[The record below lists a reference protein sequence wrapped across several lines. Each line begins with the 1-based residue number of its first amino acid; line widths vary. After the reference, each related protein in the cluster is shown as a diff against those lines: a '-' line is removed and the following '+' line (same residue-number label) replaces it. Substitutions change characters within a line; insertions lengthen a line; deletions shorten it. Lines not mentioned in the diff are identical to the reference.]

1 MATTPNEIASV
12 PPSVTSN
19 NITPSQQISRT
30 NGATVISI
38 PTASGLLSIYLIDL
52 NF

>member
-1 MATTPNEIASV
+1 MATTPDEIVSI

-19 NITPSQQISRT
+19 NISPPQQTLRT

-38 PTASGLLSIYLIDL
+38 PTASGLLSIS
-52 NF
+52 

>member
-1 MATTPNEIASV
+1 MATAPDETASN

-19 NITPSQQISRT
+19 NISPSQQISRT

-38 PTASGLLSIYLIDL
+38 PTASGILIYIF
-52 NF
+52 NYF